1 MNVFE
6 ELKARGL
13 IAQLTDEEEIRE
25 LVNGG
30 KATFYIGYDA
40 TADSL
45 HVGHFLQLVVMRHL
59 QLAGNRPIVL
69 IGGGTTMIGDPSG
82 RNDMRQMMTKETIER
97 NCACFQRQMSKFL
110 DFGEGKALMVNNA
123 DWLLDLNYVEFLRDV
138 GPHFSV
144 NQMLRA
150 ECYKNRMEKGLSF
163 LEFNYMIMQSYDFY
177 KLFQLYGC
185 QMQCGGDDQW
195 SNILGGTELIR
206 RKLGKNAFGMT
217 FTLLLTSEGK
227 KMGKTQGG
235 AVWLDPNKTSPYDFY
250 QYWRNV
256 EDADVIKCLRMLTFL
271 PLEEIA
277 AMEKWQGS
285 DLNRAKEILAFEL
298 TKLIHGEEEAARAQ
312 DTARSLFGQSGS
324 AEHVPSTELSKED
337 FSEGRISV
345 VDLLV
350 KCGLAPSKGEAKR
363 LIQQGG
369 VTVNEEKVNDFTQSL
384 AAERFSGEGLLVK
397 KGKKVFHR
405 AYICP
410 ES

>member
-1 MNVFE
+1 
-6 ELKARGL
+6 
-13 IAQLTDEEEIRE
+13 
-25 LVNGG
+25 
-30 KATFYIGYDA
+30 
-40 TADSL
+40 
-45 HVGHFLQLVVMRHL
+45 
-59 QLAGNRPIVL
+59 
-69 IGGGTTMIGDPSG
+69 
-82 RNDMRQMMTKETIER
+82 
-97 NCACFQRQMSKFL
+97 
-110 DFGEGKALMVNNA
+110 
-123 DWLLDLNYVEFLRDV
+123 
-138 GPHFSV
+138 
-144 NQMLRA
+144 
-150 ECYKNRMEKGLSF
+150 
-163 LEFNYMIMQSYDFY
+163 
-177 KLFQLYGC
+177 
-185 QMQCGGDDQW
+185 
-195 SNILGGTELIR
+195 
-206 RKLGKNAFGMT
+206 
-217 FTLLLTSEGK
+217 
-227 KMGKTQGG
+227 MGKPQGG